1 MKSLRLKT
9 TLNIDIK
16 SRNNTK
22 SLIIEIATKKDYNHS
37 AIVQFNIE
45 DFPIKAS

>member
-16 SRNNTK
+16 SRNNNK
-22 SLIIEIATKKDYNHS
+22 SLISDTAY
-37 AIVQFNIE
+37 
-45 DFPIKAS
+45 

>member
-16 SRNNTK
+16 STNNTK
-22 SLIIEIATKKDYNHS
+22 SLISNTAY
-37 AIVQFNIE
+37 
-45 DFPIKAS
+45 

>member
-22 SLIIEIATKKDYNHS
+22 SLIEIATKKDYNHS